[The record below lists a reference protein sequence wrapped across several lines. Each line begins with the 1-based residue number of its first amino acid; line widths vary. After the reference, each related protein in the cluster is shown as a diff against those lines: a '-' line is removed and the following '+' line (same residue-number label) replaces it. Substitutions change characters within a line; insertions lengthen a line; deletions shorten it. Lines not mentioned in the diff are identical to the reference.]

1 MTTLSEDDP
10 FQDVDSQCDLERLI
24 SSTMGTSGQCSV
36 EVYIN
41 GDNDIAVCAEFD
53 GDTWDETFLE
63 GLAGHNETAITEEDS
78 DTEDLDLLPPP
89 PKIRSCQEAI
99 KSLEDVKNFLE
110 SRNCFTE
117 ATATC
122 TLIDQVA
129 KVHSVTA
136 RQSTLDDFFDVQN
149 VHS

>member
-1 MTTLSEDDP
+1 M
-10 FQDVDSQCDLERLI
+10 
-24 SSTMGTSGQCSV
+24 QCSV
-36 EVYIN
+36 EVYVN

-53 GDTWDETFLE
+53 DDTWDETFLE

-99 KSLEDVKNFLE
+99 KSLEDVKKFLE

-122 TLIDQVA
+122 SLIDQVA

-136 RQSTLDDFFDVQN
+136 RWSTLDDFFDVQN